1 MPSSKYLYL
10 SGSLCVHFSQLTTL
24 TLSLQVTKWFPSIT
38 ALVIGPGLGRDQRM
52 QEVAALVIERAV
64 AENMPCVID
73 ADALRVVMEMPS
85 IVRGSAWTVSH
96 I

>member
-1 MPSSKYLYL
+1 
-10 SGSLCVHFSQLTTL
+10 
-24 TLSLQVTKWFPSIT
+24 
-38 ALVIGPGLGRDQRM
+38 M